1 MIGLILRIVAFLLF
15 LLAAVNQTLFNQPPA
30 DLVAFGLASWVL
42 ATILGD
48 AGPAVPVIRRA
59 E

>member
-1 MIGLILRIVAFLLF
+1 MIGLVLRIVAFLLF

-48 AGPAVPVIRRA
+48 AVPVIRRA